1 MYVAVV
7 IHTISYYHF
16 PLRFVHE
23 FGCILIKGR
32 GVYCPHDEEEDAV
45 FCSRGTK
52 LGLFGRF

>member
-7 IHTISYYHF
+7 IHTISYSHF

-32 GVYCPHDEEEDAV
+32 GVYFPHDEEEDAV
-45 FCSRGTK
+45 FC
-52 LGLFGRF
+52 